1 MSRKRSRIPGSASSE
16 MIRKA
21 VKNLQKMPQEQQID
35 LMVEAKVMTREQ
47 AERAKKE
54 WARIQAA
61 ESPSTSD

>member
-1 MSRKRSRIPGSASSE
+1 MSRKPSRVAGSGSSE
-16 MIRKA
+16 MIRRA
-21 VKNLQKMPQEQQID
+21 VKNFFKMPKEKRID

-61 ESPSTSD
+61 ESPSTRD

>member
-1 MSRKRSRIPGSASSE
+1 
-16 MIRKA
+16 
-21 VKNLQKMPQEQQID
+21 MPQEQQID